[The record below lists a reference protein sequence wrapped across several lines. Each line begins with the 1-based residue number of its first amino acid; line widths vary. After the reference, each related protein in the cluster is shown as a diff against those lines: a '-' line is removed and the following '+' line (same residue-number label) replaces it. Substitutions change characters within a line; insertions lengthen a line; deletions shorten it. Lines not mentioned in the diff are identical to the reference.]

1 MNNSKQVLVSVLGVL
16 AGGALLYY
24 LSREEK
30 VKLDSNVNTRERFLA
45 LLEEL
50 NLEYVCI
57 YVRNYN
63 MLLKYKE
70 NGEWT

>member
-1 MNNSKQVLVSVLGVL
+1 MNNSKQVLVSILGVL

-24 LSREEK
+24 LSREDK
-30 VKLDSNVNTRERFLA
+30 VKLDSNVHTRERFLA

>member
-24 LSREEK
+24 LSREDK
-30 VKLDSNVNTRERFLA
+30 VKLDSNVHTRERFLA